1 MIIHNDNMSS
11 GCLWLDYNSFYYSK
25 IIIIW
30 YNLGI
35 MITKAIIPV
44 AGWGTRRLPITKIIE
59 KSMLP
64 VGNRPLVDYSV
75 QDLIKAG
82 VKDIYMVISNVEP
95 CQVRE
100 FYKDNLAL
108 NQYLMDRGKEDR
120 LRLAKTLPDDVT
132 IHYTAQDPAD
142 KYGTAV
148 PIAMVV
154 EEHNINE
161 PVLVFMGD
169 DFIWNPGG
177 ETAAEALIKAAG
189 ENESAILGVEIPR
202 EKVEKYGVLAVE
214 DGKLANVIEKPTPA
228 EAPSNLINVSKYI
241 MTPELLRRIVKYV
254 KENDFDPKGQEY
266 MVTDPIDEY
275 IKDGGIMRVAPTA
288 GEYLDGGSVEGW
300 LHANNVVCGA

>member
-1 MIIHNDNMSS
+1 
-11 GCLWLDYNSFYYSK
+11 
-25 IIIIW
+25 
-30 YNLGI
+30 

-75 QDLIKAG
+75 QELIAAG

-95 CQVRE
+95 CQVLE

-108 NQYLMDRGKEDR
+108 NQYLIDRGKEDR
-120 LRLAKTLPDDVT
+120 LELAKTLPDDVT
-132 IHYTAQDPAD
+132 IHYTVQDPAS

-154 EEHNINE
+154 EEYNIDE

-169 DFIWNPGG
+169 DFVWNPGG
-177 ETAAEALIKAAG
+177 ESAAESLIKSVDG
-189 ENESAILGVEIPR
+189 KTESSILGVEIDKS
-202 EKVEKYGVLAVE
+202 KVEKYGVLSVE
-214 DGKLANVIEKPTPA
+214 DGKLVNVVEKPTPE

-241 MTPELLRRIVKYV
+241 MSPDLLQKIVKYV
-254 KENDFDPKGQEY
+254 AENDFGPKDQEY

-275 IKDGGIMRVAPTA
+275 IKEGGVMNVATTK

-300 LHANNVVCGA
+300 LHANNVVCSK

>member
-1 MIIHNDNMSS
+1 
-11 GCLWLDYNSFYYSK
+11 
-25 IIIIW
+25 
-30 YNLGI
+30 

-75 QDLIKAG
+75 QELIKAG

-95 CQVRE
+95 CQVQE

-108 NQYLMDRGKEDR
+108 NQYLIDRGKEDR
-120 LRLAKTLPDDVT
+120 LKLAKTLPDDVT
-132 IHYTAQDPAD
+132 IHYTIQDPAG

-154 EEHNINE
+154 EEYKINE

-169 DFIWNPGG
+169 DFIWNPDG
-177 ETAAEALIKAAG
+177 ESAADALIKSIKDDTD
-189 ENESAILGVEIPR
+189 SAILGVEI
-202 EKVEKYGVLAVE
+202 EKSKVEKYGVLSAK
-214 DGKLANVIEKPTPA
+214 DGQLVGVVEKPTPE

-241 MTPELLRRIVKYV
+241 MSPDLLQRIVKYV
-254 KENDFDPKGQEY
+254 NEHDFGPKDQEY

-275 IKDGGIMRVAPTA
+275 IKDGGIMRVAPTT

-300 LHANNVVCGA
+300 LHANNVVCG

>member
-1 MIIHNDNMSS
+1 
-11 GCLWLDYNSFYYSK
+11 
-25 IIIIW
+25 
-30 YNLGI
+30 

-108 NQYLMDRGKEDR
+108 NQYLIERGKEDR
-120 LRLAKTLPDDVT
+120 LKLAKTLPDDVT
-132 IHYTAQDPAD
+132 IHYTVQDPSG

-154 EEHNINE
+154 EEYSIDE

-169 DFIWNPGG
+169 DFIWNPEG
-177 ETAAEALIKAAG
+177 ETAAEALMGAMKSEG
-189 ENESAILGVEIPR
+189 DSAILGVEIDK
-202 EKVEKYGVLAVE
+202 EKVEKYGVLEVQ
-214 DGKLANVIEKPTPA
+214 DGKLVGVVEKPKV
-228 EAPSNLINVSKYI
+228 EDAPSNLINPSKYI
-241 MTPELLRRIVKYV
+241 MSPELLRKIVKYV
-254 KENDFDPKGQEY
+254 NENDFGPKDQEY

-275 IKDGGIMRVAPTA
+275 INGGGVMWVTTTK

-300 LHANNVVCGA
+300 LHANNVVCS